1 MVFERFRGSPRVRFE
16 LIVAL
21 GVVTA
26 AAACGSGS
34 DTTGQNNTGGPQSGS
49 QAAGSGNSPSSGS
62 STSGSSPQTSGSNVP
77 GSGSSQASGSSG
89 GGSGTSSMEMNSPD
103 AMTPTVVDGS
113 LPLPDVSA
121 PPSCVKGQVKPEQ
134 VVMIGDSYMA
144 AAFGNVG
151 ANIVADAHMAG
162 ALPAGKNY
170 REFYVAGSS
179 MNGSMGSNLNI
190 PYEYN
195 TEAKGNVADNNGL
208 TVTNPKDIQVVIMD
222 GGGNDVLI
230 NQRSCL
236 MDATEAALM
245 ADTACQTAVS
255 NAAATMD
262 TLWKQMASD
271 GVKQIVYYFYPHL
284 NTAGGGFLTT
294 PAPGVNLVDD
304 EGALSY
310 QKICCGSTFTP
321 TASAPTC
328 TGNAPGIQCTYVDT
342 RPAFEG
348 KVAQYINGG
357 LDNVH
362 PNAMGS
368 MVIANLVWAAMVQN
382 CVAQ

>member
-1 MVFERFRGSPRVRFE
+1 
-16 LIVAL
+16 
-21 GVVTA
+21 
-26 AAACGSGS
+26 
-34 DTTGQNNTGGPQSGS
+34 
-49 QAAGSGNSPSSGS
+49 
-62 STSGSSPQTSGSNVP
+62 
-77 GSGSSQASGSSG
+77 
-89 GGSGTSSMEMNSPD
+89 MEMNSPD
-103 AMTPTVVDGS
+103 AMTPALVDGS

-121 PPSCVKGQVKPEQ
+121 PPSCMKGQVKPEQ

-151 ANIVADAHMAG
+151 ANIVADAQKAG

-170 REFYVAGSS
+170 REFYVAGAS
-179 MNGSMGSNLNI
+179 MNGSVGTTLNI
-190 PYEYN
+190 PYQYN
-195 TEAKGNVADNNGL
+195 TEAKGNTADNNLL

-236 MDATEAALM
+236 TDATEAALM
-245 ADTACQTAVS
+245 ADTACQMAVT

-262 TLWKQMASD
+262 TLWKQMATD

-284 NTAGGGFLTT
+284 DPAGGGFLPGPPTG
-294 PAPGVNLVDD
+294 APGVNLVDD
-304 EGALSY
+304 EGALAY

-321 TASAPTC
+321 TVSAPTC
-328 TGNAPGIQCTYVDT
+328 TGNAPGIQCTYIDT

-357 LDNVH
+357 TDHVH

-368 MVIANLVWAAMVQN
+368 MVIANLVWAAMVEN